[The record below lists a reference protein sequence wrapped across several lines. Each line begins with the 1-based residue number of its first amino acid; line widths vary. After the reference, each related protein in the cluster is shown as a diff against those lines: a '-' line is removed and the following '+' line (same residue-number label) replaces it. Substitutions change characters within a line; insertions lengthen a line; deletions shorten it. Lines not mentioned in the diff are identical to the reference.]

1 MEPEDTSLHTICTH
15 VPSVPVAV
23 EKDAAPPSTEGLQS
37 APEVPAYP
45 APLPDLV
52 RTCTV
57 QSKTSEEEAAD
68 APQEVVEE
76 VEVKAEEA
84 LPSLEMLGA
93 PPPASNGLLELETD
107 SPAAMLPPSHLETTL
122 ESPIAQPEELCLPN
136 GLPLPAPQ
144 DPEVPAVS
152 TTEHDDSPIAEP
164 DIIQGSVAQT
174 PSTNPDTVQPPVVQ
188 AVEQPTPA
196 PQETSVDPVIQ
207 AAPAQSE
214 VQDAVPADMV
224 PPEAADVKE
233 DAPVPQ
239 PTAKE
244 EKPSSAE
251 TVSISD
257 STSEPV
263 PASPPPTAEERE
275 DIPPPQ
281 TVTPALVETMQ
292 GQWKTTGHLK
302 STEPVYTIVS
312 VWLMR
317 HAFWS
322 LCLHAAAVSV
332 PKKKRKIKDLNK
344 KEAVGDLL
352 DAFKEVCV
360 SVPELSHSHLLNVC

>member
-1 MEPEDTSLHTICTH
+1 MKLFEYLFFLKSDPVDDRGKPTPPPQSKTPELPKAGPVPTTSSDSDTKSPSPRLLTETEDTSLHTISTH
-15 VPSVPVAV
+15 IASAPVA
-23 EKDAAPPSTEGLQS
+23 EEMDAAPPSTEGLQS

-76 VEVKAEEA
+76 VEAKAEEA
-84 LPSLEMLGA
+84 APSSETLVA
-93 PPPASNGLLELETD
+93 PPSTSNGVLELETD
-107 SPAAMLPPSHLETTL
+107 RAAAMLPPSHPETTL
-122 ESPIAQPEELCLPN
+122 ESPIAQPEELRLPN

-164 DIIQGSVAQT
+164 DIIQDSLAQA
-174 PSTNPDTVQPPVVQ
+174 PSTNPDTVQTPVVQ
-188 AVEQPTPA
+188 AVDQPAPV

-207 AAPAQSE
+207 AVPAESE
-214 VQDAVPADMV
+214 VQDAVPADAV
-224 PPEAADVKE
+224 PPEAADVE
-233 DAPVPQ
+233 DNAPVPQ

-251 TVSISD
+251 TD

-281 TVTPALVETMQ
+281 TVTPAPVETTMQ
-292 GQWKTTGHLK
+292 GQ
-302 STEPVYTIVS
+302 
-312 VWLMR
+312 
-317 HAFWS
+317 
-322 LCLHAAAVSV
+322 
-332 PKKKRKIKDLNK
+332 
-344 KEAVGDLL
+344 
-352 DAFKEVCV
+352 
-360 SVPELSHSHLLNVC
+360 